1 MMESSF
7 VTLPHC
13 RIKALNPSINHLAT
27 MEESQK
33 NKLSKWLESL
43 QQESWQLELIISGFA
58 IFLRLSMI
66 DPLQQLSLKVHLMS
80 LGMPNTSV

>member
-1 MMESSF
+1 
-7 VTLPHC
+7 
-13 RIKALNPSINHLAT
+13 

-58 IFLRLSMI
+58 IFLMLSMI